1 MSLLINNFFK
11 QVPDH
16 LREKDTAGPSAF
28 RLLLRLLSTHFDHGD
43 QGRAFE
49 KLQAFGIPTG
59 SVYSI
64 YLRALRELT
73 SVVQGSEKGFK
84 PSDAMVLEVVRTS
97 VSRQVPASTPVLYP
111 DELMTAVEPFP
122 SVSPMWQAHEV
133 YATNNK
139 PAINGEKYLS
149 FTSPGGHTTFSSS
162 PPSSAPAQH
171 TRSRNHSS
179 QNQQGSQRNPFVMNV
194 STPPDT
200 GPFTLGY
207 NHWPLEHFDE
217 MHMVSTTFSTTDPP
231 LWSPLLGA
239 NARATAL
246 RTWRDICLN
255 CGG

>member
-200 GPFTLGY
+200 GPFPLGY

-217 MHMVSTTFSTTDPP
+217 MHMVSTTFSTTAPP

-246 RTWRDICLN
+246 RIWRDICLN